1 MREVTARVEH
11 TNESLKRIKA
21 DPASSLDDR
30 KHVHLR
36 NWSRQLGQSLAGR
49 LSGLWEIEFER
60 DAAPYWGAHFG
71 RVCSY
76 DLSHEQGV
84 TSMRSKVS
92 ANPSKRPSQRSR
104 SPASQADFL
113 ERARANVPV
122 IIPLQHPLS
131 WWRTRPP
138 DQFKKTDV
146 HIARH
151 FLTGSAIIGEPH
163 WFLGAAGD
171 AAIAVGVALRTQRRK
186 GNTLIT
192 VDLAMTAVL
201 LTALEGNVTAALL
214 MSAML
219 KRRSDIDR
227 RCPMLSDSWLT
238 YKSGDVRTSTTAA
251 RSLVR
256 GRLKERGRNVPP

>member
-1 MREVTARVEH
+1 
-11 TNESLKRIKA
+11 
-21 DPASSLDDR
+21 
-30 KHVHLR
+30 
-36 NWSRQLGQSLAGR
+36 
-49 LSGLWEIEFER
+49 
-60 DAAPYWGAHFG
+60 
-71 RVCSY
+71 
-76 DLSHEQGV
+76 
-84 TSMRSKVS
+84 MRSKIS

-113 ERARANVPV
+113 ARARANVPV
-122 IIPLQHPLS
+122 VIPFQHPLS
-131 WWRTRPP
+131 WWRTRPA

-151 FLTGSAIIGEPH
+151 FLMGSAIIGEPH

-171 AAIAVGVALRTQRRK
+171 AAIAVGVALRAQRRK
-186 GNTLIT
+186 GNTLVT

-219 KRRSDIDR
+219 KRRSNIDR
-227 RCPMLSDSWLT
+227 RCEMLSDSWLT
-238 YKSGDVRTSTTAA
+238 YKSVRTSTTTA

-256 GRLKERGRNVPP
+256 DRGPLKERSRNAPP

>member
-1 MREVTARVEH
+1 MIYHMNRR
-11 TNESLKRIKA
+11 
-21 DPASSLDDR
+21 
-30 KHVHLR
+30 
-36 NWSRQLGQSLAGR
+36 
-49 LSGLWEIEFER
+49 
-60 DAAPYWGAHFG
+60 
-71 RVCSY
+71 
-76 DLSHEQGV
+76 

-113 ERARANVPV
+113 ARALANVPV
-122 IIPLQHPLS
+122 VIPFQHPLS
-131 WWRTRPP
+131 WWRTRPA

-151 FLTGSAIIGEPH
+151 FLMGSAIIGEPH

-171 AAIAVGVALRTQRRK
+171 AAIAVGVALRAQRRK
-186 GNTLIT
+186 GNTLVT

-219 KRRSDIDR
+219 KRRSDVDR
-227 RCPMLSDSWLT
+227 RCTMLSDSWLT

-251 RSLVR
+251 RSLARDR
-256 GRLKERGRNVPP
+256 GRLKERSRNAPP